1 MTLSHLLTGAA
12 LAQARAPAPAGGRC
26 TARSAARPLHCQISA
41 LRPPAAQ
48 PRRSATAAGT
58 MDGEGLSPFF
68 GIESA
73 PSLKLTG
80 NEAFQD
86 ARLAKVEALP
96 DEECY
101 DDMHGAP
108 SVPRLFW

>member
-1 MTLSHLLTGAA
+1 
-12 LAQARAPAPAGGRC
+12 
-26 TARSAARPLHCQISA
+26 
-41 LRPPAAQ
+41 
-48 PRRSATAAGT
+48 

-86 ARLAKVEALP
+86 ARLAKVEVLP

-108 SVPRLFW
+108 SVPRLFWRLCLFTGCILGMLDVERWSCAFTSVQACECSAS